1 MVGLSL
7 FPKLLQLTIVSQSI
21 SHLQGL
27 EGCPLLQELW
37 VAECQLTKIDGLQSC
52 FQLEKLYLYDNQ
64 ISKIENLELQVNLQ
78 VLWLNNNDIC
88 CIEGLNTLQKLR
100 ELNLADNNIEK
111 IGHSLDPNI
120 NVEDLNLSGNKIA
133 SFKELTFLAHL
144 PALKALGLQDSQSVA
159 NPVCLLCNY
168 STHVLY
174 HMPGL
179 QRLDSYNVSSRHIKE
194 AAETTVMKKM
204 MYYNMRVHTAQKNLR
219 ETGHRLTEQKEAL
232 WKPPVEQIR
241 ACGRAIK
248 DWETAFHLSAHPTA
262 GAPYPQ
268 LERALSEVQEHG
280 ARPPLPWAVRA
291 PSPPAGTQD
300 PEEEEEDSGEEAG
313 SSTDSSRD
321 SPVEH
326 QIQSKMRALGQR
338 VEQCERRLEEM
349 EAWYKQELSQAT
361 HRKECTVHFLL
372 MELQTVGNIR
382 FEDGCPRDSWFAS
395 CQGLLQ
401 SRFSVGDL
409 KAHGV
414 TGLRITS
421 MTRVHNRALRLRF
434 EEKLSLRLADDSPF
448 CSPENYKRWLEYL
461 FYVPDPERPGEEN
474 EMLQILE
481 EGFLSAEALGRERA
495 VPLSNSLNVA
505 DARRLEH
512 ALRQDPRSLPLP
524 FTQGHVIVS
533 KVFLGRSVHLREGV
547 PVDPKADSVYRNMGT
562 ELGVRSHRDGPSQWF
577 VFDHELVLPEYI
589 VYFEYVTEQEALP
602 DLSPLVDHPPLLELL
617 SMEPFLKPRP
627 RMTGLDE
634 ATLLQSARV
643 NTLSQITVLNL
654 HGSGLSKLKELSGL
668 RALRHLTI
676 SFNEITRLDDI
687 SHMPNLE
694 FLDASYNHI
703 ASLEGWRGL
712 GGLRTLDVRWNR
724 LSRARDEAA
733 VLRKHAAALLRLDAR
748 HNPWT
753 RPDSVRATIVGRL
766 GTLTHLDQVPVSEE
780 EVAAAAQT
788 TASSRITQAS
798 LLTHSG
804 TACECPRSLSLL
816 STAQLLVQL
825 SPSPWPPHA
834 TPEPGWTAM
843 ITALS
848 LDGLGISRLANL
860 DKLVNLRWGSFND
873 NDLSHL
879 EGLERCLALEE
890 LSLNHNAISSME
902 GLSQLRRLVKLSL
915 NGNQLQ
921 CLDAFGLERLPN
933 LHFLSVEDNHITSMH
948 GIQRA
953 RSLLELYIGNNL
965 IATTRDIFH
974 LKALSHLII
983 LELHGNPLVDKLENY
998 RMYVVFQLPA
1008 LKALDGVGVEVTES
1022 KNAKDVFSGR
1032 LLPDMVAEQLGH
1044 SRYSD
1049 VRVLRMQACSIR
1061 MVDLTPTDLFL
1072 NLRSVNLDN
1081 NNLTSFSG
1089 LVYLPNVTALCL
1101 NHNHIESIL
1110 PQQKSKG
1117 HLTKRQQLHRKV
1129 NSSGY
1134 GRPDPNKGSREA
1146 LAPGGLEPLMA
1157 SLEVLH
1163 LSHNGI
1169 SNMANLQLSR
1179 LTNLKALF
1187 LQENDISQ
1195 VEGLEGLTRL
1205 RALVLDRNRIKA
1217 LGESSLVG
1225 QSLLLELSLG
1235 QNRLRELSHL
1245 EPLVQLRQLY
1255 LAMNKLQDIS
1265 ELHKLEVLPS
1275 LTELSVNG
1283 NPVTFSSHGGTPAMM
1298 THTSRLDWI
1307 IALAGG
1313 HRLNWPSLRLVS
1325 VAVPATVF
1333 RSLGDERSGAAAL
1346 DRMGWAAG
1354 PRPLTGRC
1362 RHFPAMGL
1370 LAGNHDDGQTLP
1382 HPSSV
1387 EPSPPRYPPRNAVRT
1402 MGARGSQVET
1412 VPRPVRRNGSGLP
1425 NPGLPPEGNRL
1436 LLLCPGLEDA
1446 PSPLKYTPLRTFR
1459 PNRARFRPLTLFA
1472 LIR

>member
-1 MVGLSL
+1 MSDDLSAVASLEVFFSGYPRMVGLSL

-100 ELNLADNNIEK
+100 ELNLADNKIEK

-179 QRLDSYNVSSRHIKE
+179 QRLDSYNVSSRHMKE

-241 ACGRAIK
+241 AC
-248 DWETAFHLSAHPTA
+248 
-262 GAPYPQ
+262 
-268 LERALSEVQEHG
+268 ALSFQTKC
-280 ARPPLPWAVRA
+280 
-291 PSPPAGTQD
+291 S
-300 PEEEEEDSGEEAG
+300 
-313 SSTDSSRD
+313 
-321 SPVEH
+321 
-326 QIQSKMRALGQR
+326 
-338 VEQCERRLEEM
+338 
-349 EAWYKQELSQAT
+349 AWYKQELSQAT

-382 FEDGCPRDSWFAS
+382 FEDGCPRDPWFAS
-395 CQGLLQ
+395 CQGLIQ

-434 EEKLSLRLADDSPF
+434 EEKLSLR
-448 CSPENYKRWLEYL
+448 ENYKRWLEYL
-461 FYVPDPERPGEEN
+461 FYVPDPERPSEEN

-481 EGFLSAEALGRERA
+481 EGFLSAEALGRECA

-505 DARRLEH
+505 DAPRLEH
-512 ALRQDPRSLPLP
+512 ALRQVPRSFPLP

-589 VYFEYVTEQEALP
+589 VYFEYVTEQGALP
-602 DLSPLVDHPPLLELL
+602 ALSPLVDHPPLLELL

-634 ATLLQSARV
+634 GTLLQSARV

-825 SPSPWPPHA
+825 SPAPWPPHA

-860 DKLVNLRWGSFND
+860 DKLVNLRWASFND

-879 EGLERCLALEE
+879 EGLENCLALEE
-890 LSLNHNAISSME
+890 LSLNHNAISSMD
-902 GLSQLRRLVKLSL
+902 GLSPLRRLVKLSL
-915 NGNQLQ
+915 NGNQLH

-933 LHFLSVEDNHITSMH
+933 LHFLSVEDNHIASMH

-974 LKALSHLII
+974 LKVNHTHI
-983 LELHGNPLVDKLENY
+983 D
-998 RMYVVFQLPA
+998 
-1008 LKALDGVGVEVTES
+1008 
-1022 KNAKDVFSGR
+1022 
-1032 LLPDMVAEQLGH
+1032 
-1044 SRYSD
+1044 
-1049 VRVLRMQACSIR
+1049 
-1061 MVDLTPTDLFL
+1061 
-1072 NLRSVNLDN
+1072 RS
-1081 NNLTSFSG
+1081 
-1089 LVYLPNVTALCL
+1089 
-1101 NHNHIESIL
+1101 
-1110 PQQKSKG
+1110 
-1117 HLTKRQQLHRKV
+1117 
-1129 NSSGY
+1129 
-1134 GRPDPNKGSREA
+1134 
-1146 LAPGGLEPLMA
+1146 
-1157 SLEVLH
+1157 
-1163 LSHNGI
+1163 
-1169 SNMANLQLSR
+1169 
-1179 LTNLKALF
+1179 
-1187 LQENDISQ
+1187 
-1195 VEGLEGLTRL
+1195 
-1205 RALVLDRNRIKA
+1205 
-1217 LGESSLVG
+1217 
-1225 QSLLLELSLG
+1225 
-1235 QNRLRELSHL
+1235 
-1245 EPLVQLRQLY
+1245 
-1255 LAMNKLQDIS
+1255 
-1265 ELHKLEVLPS
+1265 
-1275 LTELSVNG
+1275 
-1283 NPVTFSSHGGTPAMM
+1283 
-1298 THTSRLDWI
+1298 
-1307 IALAGG
+1307 
-1313 HRLNWPSLRLVS
+1313 
-1325 VAVPATVF
+1325 
-1333 RSLGDERSGAAAL
+1333 
-1346 DRMGWAAG
+1346 
-1354 PRPLTGRC
+1354 
-1362 RHFPAMGL
+1362 
-1370 LAGNHDDGQTLP
+1370 
-1382 HPSSV
+1382 
-1387 EPSPPRYPPRNAVRT
+1387 
-1402 MGARGSQVET
+1402 ET
-1412 VPRPVRRNGSGLP
+1412 V
-1425 NPGLPPEGNRL
+1425 E
-1436 LLLCPGLEDA
+1436 
-1446 PSPLKYTPLRTFR
+1446 
-1459 PNRARFRPLTLFA
+1459 
-1472 LIR
+1472 